1 MRKRGDPPGGPKAS
15 RRAAAPEAP
24 RIDAAR
30 QRALAEVLA
39 LHERGAL
46 AATIPLYRTLLAADS
61 RDARLWLNL
70 GAAFQGLGQRD
81 AALTA
86 YQEANLRDPSLV
98 EAAFNLGC
106 VLAELGRDE
115 EAARAFAAAVRLRP
129 SFAGAH
135 YNLGNTLRRLGK
147 TEASVASYREA
158 IRLRASHADAWNGL
172 GLALRELG
180 DIAEA
185 EAAFLNALS
194 HNPDHGAAFANLAT
208 VHRFTRNDP
217 LLDQVHAIEARR
229 AALPLRTRIEISYG
243 LGKIYDDLD
252 DPGTAMARLAE
263 GAPLIRAQL
272 IDDEAGE
279 AALLANLKSALTS
292 EVLSRAREGCP
303 SPLPVFVVGMPRSGT
318 TLVEQ
323 ILASHPS
330 VAGAG
335 ELKALGRCLEGW
347 IGPEGVDLK
356 AGGRR
361 AIAAT
366 RISPRSRPGLAPRF
380 CAWSTR
386 CPTIFAMLDQST

>member
-135 YNLGNTLRRLGK
+135 YTLGNTLRRLGK
-147 TEASVASYREA
+147 PEASVASYREA
-158 IRLRASHADAWNGL
+158 IRLRASHAD
-172 GLALRELG
+172 
-180 DIAEA
+180 A

-303 SPLPVFVVGMPRSGT
+303 SPPPVFVVGMPRSGT

>member
-86 YQEANLRDPSLV
+86 YQEANWRDPSLV

-147 TEASVASYREA
+147 PEASVASYREA
-158 IRLRASHADAWNGL
+158 IRLRASHAD
-172 GLALRELG
+172 
-180 DIAEA
+180 A